1 MPSRIKFMTMSTV
14 YKKLKTILISI
25 RNRSSLVILIRIRA
39 GQLVCA
45 HMLTKRAPRGAKLGA
60 DSTHIGGMVHVA
72 CLHVFVHVALFLS
85 HVAAVE
91 AGPALLALRGR

>member
-1 MPSRIKFMTMSTV
+1 
-14 YKKLKTILISI
+14 
-25 RNRSSLVILIRIRA
+25 
-39 GQLVCA
+39 
-45 HMLTKRAPRGAKLGA
+45 MLTKRAPRGAKLGA